1 MESDQKQVKWDKL
14 VESQNGHPLQLFGW
28 GEVKKHTGA
37 WRVLQ
42 VARANERDASANFAQ
57 ILVRKTP
64 LGSFGY
70 IPRGPNLTD
79 DFLQELRTVAKRE
92 NLFMLRFEPNVK
104 AEDWHIWRAKLK
116 HPKDHILLNRTV
128 QLDLK
133 KPAETLLAEMDAT
146 TRQNIRRGE
155 RNAAL
160 SIRQATK
167 EDLPRILEI
176 YHETAARSNFPL
188 HPDAYYRT
196 IYDQMAAHNHIY
208 VAVVDGKVESFVWCI
223 KTPAICFELYGGGTS
238 VALKNRA
245 NYLLKWRAI
254 LAAQALREPAPEG
267 LSEGGSPRARS
278 GSPMAMGRT
287 DSVPEGA
294 VRERLRRES
303 GCKVY
308 DINGLLNDGI
318 SDFKRGF
325 SAHTDGHATET
336 VLAPTSDLVIK
347 PFTYFLFTVFLGA
360 AKRFLSARRT
370 SSNS

>member
-1 MESDQKQVKWDKL
+1 MQHSQNWDKL
-14 VESQNGHPLQLFGW
+14 IENQNGHPLQLFGW

-42 VARANERDASANFAQ
+42 VARANVQDASANFAQ

-79 DFLQELRTVAKRE
+79 DFLQELRTVAVRE
-92 NLFMLRFEPNVK
+92 KLFMLRFEPNVK
-104 AEDWHIWRAKLK
+104 AENWHIWRAKLK

-188 HPDAYYRT
+188 HPDTYYRT
-196 IYDQMAAHNHIY
+196 IYDQMAGHNHIY

-238 VALKNRA
+238 VALKHRA
-245 NYLLKWRAI
+245 NYLLKWQAI
-254 LAAQALREPAPEG
+254 LTAQK
-267 LSEGGSPRARS
+267 SS
-278 GSPMAMGRT
+278 
-287 DSVPEGA
+287 
-294 VRERLRRES
+294 
-303 GCKVY
+303 KVY

-325 SAHTDGHATET
+325 SAHKDGHATET
-336 VLAPTSDLVIK
+336 VIAHTGDLVIK
-347 PFTYFLFTVFLGA
+347 PFTYFLFSVLLGA
-360 AKRFLSARRT
+360 AKRFLSAR
-370 SSNS
+370 

>member
-1 MESDQKQVKWDKL
+1 MCEQSEYSASAADSSAKKQVNWDKL

-28 GEVKKHTGA
+28 GEVKKSTGA
-37 WRVLQ
+37 WRVAHA
-42 VARANERDASANFAQ
+42 VRANEKDASADFAQ
-57 ILVRKTP
+57 ILIRKTP

-79 DFLQELRTVAKRE
+79 DFLQELRIIAKRE
-92 NLFMLRFEPNVK
+92 KLFMLRFEPNV
-104 AEDWHIWRAKLK
+104 AQEDWHVWRAKLK

-133 KPAETLLAEMDAT
+133 KTPETLLAEMSGT

-155 RNAAL
+155 RNPAL
-160 SIRQATK
+160 SIRKATA

-188 HPDAYYRT
+188 HPDDYYHD
-196 IYDQMAAHNHIY
+196 IHEKMAEHNHIF
-208 VAVVDGKVESFVWCI
+208 VAVIENPETKQKQVEAFVWGI
-223 KTPAICFELYGGGTS
+223 KTPVICFELYGGATS
-238 VALKNRA
+238 IALKHRA
-245 NYLLKWRAI
+245 NYLLKWQAI
-254 LAAQALREPAPEG
+254 LAAQE
-267 LSEGGSPRARS
+267 
-278 GSPMAMGRT
+278 
-287 DSVPEGA
+287 DS
-294 VRERLRRES
+294 
-303 GCKVY
+303 KTY

-325 SAHTDGHATET
+325 STHIEGHATET
-336 VLAPTSDLVIK
+336 ILAPTSDFVVK
-347 PFTYFLFTVFLGA
+347 SFRYFLFTVFLGA

>member
-1 MESDQKQVKWDKL
+1 MTNSQNWDKL

-64 LGSFGY
+64 LGNFGY

-79 DFLQELRTVAKRE
+79 DFLQELRTVAMRE

-160 SIRQATK
+160 SLRQATK

-196 IYDQMAAHNHIY
+196 IYDQMADHNHIY
-208 VAVVDGKVESFVWCI
+208 VAEVDGKVESFVWCI

-238 VALKNRA
+238 VALKHRA
-245 NYLLKWRAI
+245 NYLLKWQAI
-254 LAAQALREPAPEG
+254 LAAQTT
-267 LSEGGSPRARS
+267 S
-278 GSPMAMGRT
+278 
-287 DSVPEGA
+287 
-294 VRERLRRES
+294 
-303 GCKVY
+303 KVY

-325 SAHTDGHATET
+325 SAHTDGHASVT

-347 PFTYFLFTVFLGA
+347 PLTYFLFTVFLGA